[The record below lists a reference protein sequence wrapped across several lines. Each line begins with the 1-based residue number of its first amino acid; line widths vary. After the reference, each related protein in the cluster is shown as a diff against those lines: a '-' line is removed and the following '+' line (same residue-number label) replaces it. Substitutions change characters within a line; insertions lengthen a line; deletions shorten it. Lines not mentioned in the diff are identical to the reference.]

1 MVPVEVG
8 IPLHRSKFYGQDTNH
23 ELICGELDVIEETQA
38 QPLLR
43 VTLYQQRSAQYFNSK
58 VKERS
63 FKVGDLVLRR
73 VMQNKK
79 EISAG
84 VLGPNWEGLYT
95 VIEVIRPG
103 TYRLKKLDQTPVP
116 RAWIAKHLC
125 RYYQ

>member
-63 FKVGDLVLRR
+63 FKVGDLVLRK
-73 VMQNKK
+73 VMQNTK
-79 EISAG
+79 EINIG
-84 VLGPNWEGLYT
+84 VLGPNWEGPYT

-103 TYRLKKLDQTPVP
+103 TYWLEKLDHTPVP
-116 RAWIAKHLC
+116 HAWNIEHL
-125 RYYQ
+125 RQYY